1 MKKNKY
7 LIQRVKELKRLKK
20 TLKKNPNYPEYMI
33 EEFEKNA
40 MKDIV
45 DGEKE
50 FERDKFLI
58 KTTSYCISKSL
69 KILTDINL
77 ISKFQ
82 SDSKK
87 VLDFYRNEMILK
99 KRKTCFFQENII
111 CEIERICQLLL
122 EKIIKL
128 SHTCYE
134 LFFKKDAYAGLVLLR
149 SNIENLFLFH
159 YYIDELERYFVQKSW
174 IKIARLNAR
183 ILYTKKPEVQNR
195 FELFDNMDYLEVV
208 SALITMTGAEDKPFH
223 IDTPKKKFLQNLEN
237 NTIKIK
243 NIEKSEFL
251 KDLLNH
257 PEIKSLNFHLNYDEV
272 FYDQLSEIVHPV
284 AIEKNKYPFDKEDPS
299 VLSKFS
305 SSYSILPYSFN
316 LYFYGITIYEK
327 IREINF
333 KEINSIEKNLAN
345 EIEKYTVQKNKDFF
359 DKIKNNKNLSK
370 DWKEIINKNYNVN

>member
-1 MKKNKY
+1 MKKNKF
-7 LIQRVKELKRLKK
+7 LLKRIKEMERLKEV
-20 TLKKNPNYPEYMI
+20 LKKNPNYSQDMI
-33 EEFEKNA
+33 EKFEKVA
-40 MKDIV
+40 MQDIN

-50 FERDKFLI
+50 FEKDKFLI
-58 KTTSYCISKSL
+58 KTTSECINKTL
-69 KILTDINL
+69 KILTDIEL

-82 SDSKK
+82 ADAKK
-87 VLDFYRNEMILK
+87 VVDYYRNEMILK
-99 KRKTCFFQENII
+99 KRKTCFFQENIL

-128 SHTCYE
+128 SYTCYDIF
-134 LFFKKDAYAGLVLLR
+134 LKKDAYAGLVLLR

-159 YYIDELERYFVQKSW
+159 YYIDELERYYNQKSW

-183 ILYTKKPEVQNR
+183 ILYTKKPEIQNR
-195 FELFDNMDYLEVV
+195 FEIFNNMDYLEVV
-208 SALITMTGAEDKPFH
+208 SALITMTGAEEKPFH
-223 IDTPKKKFLQNLEN
+223 IDTPKKNFLQSLEN

-284 AIEKNKYPFDKEDPS
+284 AIEKNRYPFDKEDPS

-305 SSYSILPYSFN
+305 CSYSIVPYSFN

-327 IREINF
+327 IRKISF
-333 KEINSIEKNLAN
+333 KEINSIEKNLAK
-345 EIEKYTVQKNKDFF
+345 EIEKYTVQKNKDYFN
-359 DKIKNNKNLSK
+359 KIKNNKDLSK
-370 DWKEIINKNYNVN
+370 DWKKIINKNYTVN